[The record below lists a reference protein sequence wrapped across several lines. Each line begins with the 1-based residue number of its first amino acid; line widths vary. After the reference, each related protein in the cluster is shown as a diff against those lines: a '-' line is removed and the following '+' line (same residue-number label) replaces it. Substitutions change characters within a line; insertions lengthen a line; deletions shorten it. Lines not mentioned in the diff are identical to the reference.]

1 MEQLTMFALGECRQ
15 TAVEQLTR
23 FDPSLQIGALGFRS
37 AHGSLTP
44 ISLAAFSCFDDSVE
58 SQPPSVAMY
67 G

>member
-1 MEQLTMFALGECRQ
+1 MSAVGALSGLFMLTLSSS
-15 TAVEQLTR
+15 V

-58 SQPPSVAMY
+58 SQPPAVAMY